1 MIIRAFAWLDQHA
14 GTIAI
19 IVAAIILA
27 LFLASCGDNPPPRDG
42 SAQATAAGAQA
53 RASAAA
59 TRADQAGQESAR
71 LAGEAAAA
79 EARAKATGVQTD
91 IDAAVTA
98 RVAAVAAEAVHVA
111 LRGQETAA
119 DLSARAATK
128 LAQDEHA
135 AELAAQDYR
144 SWVRLC
150 RLVGSAAI
158 VGGFLLAAVIAWA
171 TKDLTAGRWP
181 GLILASAG
189 ALVIAIGPATAWM
202 PWLVAAAAAIS
213 TGWWAINHRLDHL
226 ARERAAAAAI
236 AGSRAVD
243 AVERE
248 IAPKAR
254 DAKTA
259 LANSLHA
266 AGLSDVV
273 AARRGPGRDWTT
285 P

>member
-1 MIIRAFAWLDQHA
+1 MIIRAFAWLDRNA

-19 IVAAIILA
+19 IVALAILA
-27 LFLASCGDNPPPRDG
+27 GFVASCGDNPPPRDG

-91 IDAAVTA
+91 IDAAVNA

-111 LRGQETAA
+111 LRGQEAAA

-158 VGGFLLAAVIAWA
+158 VGGFLLAAAIAWA

-189 ALVIAIGPATAWM
+189 ALVIALGPATAWL
-202 PWLVAAAAAIS
+202 PWLVAAAAALSLAWWGIS
-213 TGWWAINHRLDHL
+213 HRALTTV
-226 ARERAAAAAI
+226 AVATAAAAV

-248 IAPKAR
+248 VPEKAKA
-254 DAKTA
+254 AKVA
-259 LANSLHA
+259 LAGALTQ
-266 AGLSDVV
+266 AGLADHVET
-273 AARRGPGRDWTT
+273 RRGPARDWTT
-285 P
+285 